1 MVEQND
7 FSSINLFN
15 LIMEIMNDKNRLK
28 NIRNSM
34 KKNDSKDVYIK
45 VENAIREF
53 I

>member
-1 MVEQND
+1 
-7 FSSINLFN
+7 
-15 LIMEIMNDKNRLK
+15 MEIMNDKNKLK

-34 KKNDSKDVYIK
+34 KKNGSKDVYIK